1 MNVELITRQDLEQF
15 KQELIA
21 IILKLTPQQSVIEHK
36 WLKSY
41 QVKNLLKISTGTLQ
55 NLRHNGTLAFTKIGG
70 TIYYKYE
77 DIMKAFEVRK
87 KASLFDQHPL
97 RK

>member
-1 MNVELITRQDLEQF
+1 MNVELITKQDLEQF
-15 KQELIA
+15 KQELLE
-21 IILKLTPQQSVIEHK
+21 IIERLTPQTMISEQK

-55 NLRHNGTLAFTKIGG
+55 HLRASGTISFSKVGG
-70 TIYYKYE
+70 IIYYKYD
-77 DIMKAFEVRK
+77 DIIKALEGRK